1 VHPKLAVFQIGRQHN
16 EPIFHVVSDGRYPEP
31 TFKLIYRSI
40 EKLNFPGLPDR
51 QTNAGLI
58 G

>member
-1 VHPKLAVFQIGRQHN
+1 LVVNIS

-31 TFKLIYRSI
+31 TFKLINRSI